1 MTEVNCADMNAN
13 LRIGVAT
20 ATAATLLGSGQL
32 IPVPAA
38 AADELHNVTYIA
50 RVDAWTQG
58 SVVTFMRNDYET
70 ASADL
75 DGFGAPFEANT
86 VMTDP
91 SKAGMVIRLRW
102 PSSAN
107 VHCEIHVDDVVAV
120 KSDRFVTTWA
130 NSNDPRNGAML
141 CGALIS
147 SMA

>member
-1 MTEVNCADMNAN
+1 MKAN

-20 ATAATLLGSGQL
+20 ATTAALLGCGQL

-50 RVDAWTQG
+50 RVDAWTSG
-58 SVVTFMRNDYET
+58 SVATFMLNDYQT
-70 ASADL
+70 ASGDIDA
-75 DGFGAPFEANT
+75 FGSPFEANA
-86 VMTDP
+86 VLSDP

-102 PSSAN
+102 PAAAN
-107 VHCEIHVDDVVAV
+107 VHCEIHVDDTVAV
-120 KSDRFVTTWA
+120 KSDRYITTWKD
-130 NSNDPRNGAML
+130 SSDPRNGAML

>member
-1 MTEVNCADMNAN
+1 MNAN
-13 LRIGVAT
+13 LRIGVA
-20 ATAATLLGSGQL
+20 AATTAILLGCGQL

-50 RVDAWTQG
+50 KVDAWSSG
-58 SVVTFMRNDYET
+58 NVVTFMRNDTET

-86 VMTDP
+86 VMADP
-91 SKAGMVIRLRW
+91 SKAGMVIRLRF
-102 PSSAN
+102 PTTAT
-107 VHCEIHVDDVVAV
+107 VHCEIKVDDVTTV
-120 KSDRFVTTWA
+120 KSERFINTWG
-130 NSNDPRNGAML
+130 NTNDPHTGAML

>member
-1 MTEVNCADMNAN
+1 MNAK
-13 LRIGVAT
+13 LRIGVA
-20 ATAATLLGSGQL
+20 AATIAALFGCGQL

-50 RVDAWTQG
+50 KVDAWSSG
-58 SVVTFMRNDYET
+58 NVVTFMRNDYET

-75 DGFGAPFEANT
+75 DAFGTPFEANT

-91 SKAGMVIRLRW
+91 SKAGMVIRLRF
-102 PSSAN
+102 PTTAT
-107 VHCEIHVDDVVAV
+107 VHCEIKVDEVTTV
-120 KSDRFVTTWA
+120 KSSRFINTWG
-130 NSNDPRNGAML
+130 NTNDPHTGAML